1 MLIPN
6 SQLFSSF
13 SSGLIP
19 AAAHNQF
26 KERMDGVLYGMGRD
40 ITIHLPPSKAKCSS
54 GCVFN
59 QTYRKFTDATNQL
72 CQDCKGE
79 GWLMEHRQ
87 TAYKANIR
95 WTNQPYGDDNNVVR
109 TSENFVRTK
118 TVAASINHIKA
129 SVGATI
135 DGVNVEI
142 LQQPRTTGFGATP
155 LLYCITVWK
164 VVDNG

>member
-1 MLIPN
+1 MLVPN

-26 KERMDGVLYGMGRD
+26 KERMDGVLYGLGRD
-40 ITIHLPPSKAKCSS
+40 VTVHLKPTKARC
-54 GCVFN
+54 GATCVYN
-59 QTYRKFTDATNQL
+59 QTYKKWTDSSNQL
-72 CQDCKGE
+72 CSSCKGE
-79 GWLMEHRQ
+79 GWALEHRQ
-87 TAYKANIR
+87 TIYKANIR
-95 WTNQPYGDDNNVVR
+95 WTNQPYGDDAAPIR

-118 TVAASINHIKA
+118 MVYAALEHIKE
-129 SVGATI
+129 SIGAI
-135 DGVNVEI
+135 VDGVNVEL

-155 LLYCITVWK
+155 LLYCVAIWK

>member
-1 MLIPN
+1 MLVPN

-19 AAAHNQF
+19 AASRNQF
-26 KERMDGVLYGMGRD
+26 KERMDGVLYSLGRD
-40 ITIHLPPSKAKCSS
+40 VTIHLKPSKAKCLS

-59 QTYRKFTDATNQL
+59 QTYKKWTDQSNQL
-72 CQDCKGE
+72 CDSCKGE
-79 GWLMEHRQ
+79 GWTMEHRQ
-87 TAYKANIR
+87 TIYKANIR
-95 WTNQPYGDDNNVVR
+95 WTNQPWGDDNNIAR

-118 TVAASINHIKA
+118 TVASAFNHIKD

-135 DGVNVEI
+135 DNVNVEL
-142 LQQPRTTGFGATP
+142 LQEPRTTGFGASP
-155 LLYCITVWK
+155 LLYCVAVWK